1 MSDNG
6 IVSMATRPRNF
17 WNPVRGVLV
26 LALAAA
32 SALCVQRFAAGQDT
46 QQRRADLQQRCD
58 RLQQET
64 TVPATW
70 LAVAY
75 PDGSEEIVVSGV
87 RKFGADQRATPDD
100 LIHIGSCTKA
110 FTVHLLAILVEQG
123 HLRWEQTIAEGLPQ
137 ERDSIHEA
145 FHGAT
150 LQQLVQHRASLPA
163 DAKNW
168 HAHGRLALLERR
180 SRIVQDNLREPP
192 PEPPA
197 DGFRYSN
204 LSYLVAARFA
214 EQATGK
220 TWEEL
225 MRREVFEPLG
235 LSTAG
240 FGPPGERRA
249 ITQPWGHAL
258 NKLAPGWLPLQIDNA
273 EALGPAGT
281 MHLALSDWLRFA
293 RLYAGGKNR
302 DGGQRIDTTQ
312 PGNVSAESLQRII
325 TPASPN
331 GYASGWIVKSDGGD
345 AEQLGHAGSN
355 NFWFAT
361 ILIDRKAGTVCVA
374 AANGFSETVA
384 ERASQ
389 TVQEL
394 QRSFR

>member
-1 MSDNG
+1 MEAQASKVWQCAG
-6 IVSMATRPRNF
+6 V
-17 WNPVRGVLV
+17 VLV
-26 LALAAA
+26 LALTAA
-32 SALCVQRFAAGQDT
+32 SALCAPRIAVGQET

-64 TVPATW
+64 TVPAMW

-75 PDGSEEIVVSGV
+75 PDGSSEIVCSGV
-87 RKFGADQRATPDD
+87 RKFGTDQQATPDD

-123 HLRWEQTIAEGLPQ
+123 HLRWEQTIAEGLPR

-150 LQQLVQHRASLPA
+150 LQQLVQHRANLPA
-163 DAKNW
+163 NAKNW
-168 HAHGRLALLERR
+168 HAHRRLALLERR

-214 EQATGK
+214 EQAMGM

-240 FGPPGERRA
+240 FGPPGERGEVA
-249 ITQPWGHAL
+249 QPWGHAL
-258 NKLAPGWLPLQIDNA
+258 NKLAPGWIPLQIDNA

-281 MHLALSDWLRFA
+281 VHLSLSDWLRFA
-293 RLYAGGKNR
+293 RLYAQGPASGDDR
-302 DGGQRIDTTQ
+302 PSDSVPRGHL
-312 PGNVSAESLQRII
+312 SEASMQRII

-331 GYASGWIVKSDGGD
+331 GYACGWIVKPDGGI
-345 AEQLGHAGSN
+345 AEHLGHAGSN

-361 ILIDRKAGTVCVA
+361 ILIDRKTGAVCVA

-384 ERASQ
+384 QRASQ
-389 TVQEL
+389 AVEEL
-394 QRSFR
+394 RQLFR